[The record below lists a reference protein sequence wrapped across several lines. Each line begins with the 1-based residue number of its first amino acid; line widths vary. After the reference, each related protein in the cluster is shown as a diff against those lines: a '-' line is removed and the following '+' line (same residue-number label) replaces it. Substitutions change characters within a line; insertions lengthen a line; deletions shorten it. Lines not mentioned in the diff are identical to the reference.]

1 MANVRIELIDR
12 PGCHLCDDVRAVI
25 AQVLPEFPHA
35 VVTEIDVD
43 SDDALRAE
51 FTNDIPVIRI
61 NGVVHSRW
69 CTTTAD
75 LRAALT
81 NAKDLA

>member
-1 MANVRIELIDR
+1 MANVRMELIDR
-12 PGCHLCDDVRAVI
+12 PGCHLCDDVRAVV
-25 AQVLPEFPHA
+25 AQVLPEFPQ
-35 VVTEIDVD
+35 VIMTEIDVD
-43 SDDALRAE
+43 SDDSLRAE

-61 NGVVHSRW
+61 NGVIHSRW
-69 CTTTAD
+69 RTTTAN